1 MKTSPWQRVQ
11 PVLRL
16 LLTLVI
22 VGAASVAGIRLWDYY
37 LQAPW
42 TRDGRVRADVV
53 TITPDVAG
61 LVANVLVT
69 DNQHVKRGD
78 VLFRLDPA
86 RFQLAVALADAMVAE
101 RKAVSDE
108 AERETQRYQSLTN
121 ISVSRQVQEQKAAA
135 AAEALAQ
142 YRQAAADRAIALL
155 NLERAQVVSP
165 VDGIVTNVS
174 LEPGDYVTQGHG
186 VMALIDTAT
195 LRVEGYFEETKLPR
209 IHIGAPV
216 LVHLMGE
223 RGTLRGHVTSIAAG
237 IADRERSDSAD
248 LLANVNPTF
257 SWVRLAQRIP
267 VRVKL
272 DDAPAALNLVL
283 GRTATVAIVEEGQ
296 GAPPPGPP
304 PGRART
310 LN

>member
-1 MKTSPWQRVQ
+1 MKASFWHRVQ
-11 PVLRL
+11 PVLRVV
-16 LLTLVI
+16 LTLAI
-22 VGAASVAGIRLWDYY
+22 VSIAGLAGARLWEYY

-61 LVANVLVT
+61 LVTDVLVT
-69 DNQHVKRGD
+69 DNQRVKRGE

-86 RFQLAVALADAMVAE
+86 RFQLAVALADAQVAE

-108 AERETQRYQSLTN
+108 ADREAQRYQSLTQ
-121 ISVSRQVQEQKAAA
+121 ISVSRQLQEQKLAA

-142 YRQAAADRAIALL
+142 YRQAAADRAVAEL
-155 NLERAQVVSP
+155 NLERAQVTSP

-195 LRVEGYFEETKLPR
+195 LRVEGYFEETKLSR

-223 RGTLRGHVTSIAAG
+223 HGNLHGHVTSIAAG

-283 GRTATVAIVEEGQ
+283 GRTATVAIVEAGNVNT
-296 GAPPPGPP
+296 P
-304 PGRART
+304 R
-310 LN
+310 N

>member
-1 MKTSPWQRVQ
+1 VKTSPWQRVQ